1 LKYGV
6 FTKGKKKMN
15 CEKCKIK
22 KATVFYAD
30 SSGGR
35 HSLCASCASELGRLS
50 QYDPQIKDVEPDA
63 PFTPKSLLT
72 SLNSPILDLP
82 IYCDTEAAHTSVCQF
97 CATPLSSIVSGG
109 KAGCPMCY
117 SEFGSALFPSSLSID
132 RANGARMPS
141 AYRASVDRTRS
152 VAELKVK
159 LRIAVESESY
169 ELAAE
174 LRDKIKML
182 ESIK

>member
-1 LKYGV
+1 
-6 FTKGKKKMN
+6 MN

-35 HSLCASCASELGRLS
+35 HSLCAVCASELGRLG
-50 QYDPQIKDVEPDA
+50 QYDPQGKEVQSDA
-63 PFTPKSLLT
+63 PFTPKPLLT
-72 SLNSPILDLP
+72 SLSSPVLDLEV
-82 IYCDTEAAHTSVCQF
+82 YCDTEAAHASVCQA
-97 CATPLSSIVSGG
+97 CATPISSVVSSG
-109 KAGCPMCY
+109 KVGCPMCY
-117 SEFGSALFPSSLSID
+117 SEFGGALYPLSHSID
-132 RANGARMPS
+132 GANGARMPS

-152 VAELKVK
+152 IAELKTK
-159 LRIAVESESY
+159 LRIAVESESF